1 MVPRA
6 RYRVTRPSGAT
17 PTALMPA
24 PQTTATP
31 QCGPDPS
38 SPSTASGR
46 PERRMAK
53 VSLTTVAL
61 SLHPWACTAVAC
73 SASSSGRSALARQAT
88 VCRASGPSGRW
99 SSCAP
104 SWAAACLTTASRI
117 STVWSTPTSCAL
129 MPGPRAEASSVPS
142 LATSATSVLLL
153 PPSMASTAGSRAR
166 GSGRGSSGL
175 SAKAGTR
182 HPLLRAQGERQQGV
196 GGVVVGEFDRGPG
209 GHVVLVGA
217 GLGVVRAEMA
227 RTAGSHAG
235 DRAQRASRGQEPDLV
250 LPGQPQPGEAE
261 LVHRLV
267 AGVPR
272 AQVTRGRAPV
282 GDAVRRDDLEPHHG
296 DLPGEHRE
304 RRLRTRRRVSHLI
317 DPDYRRFVYSFGC
330 YNPRNCRQIPSAPE
344 CRGR

>member
-38 SPSTASGR
+38 TASGR
-46 PERRMAK
+46 PERRIAK

-99 SSCAP
+99 SSCAS

-142 LATSATSVLLL
+142 SATRATSVLLL
-153 PPSMASTAGSRAR
+153 PPSMARTAGLDAAA
-166 GSGRGSSGL
+166 
-175 SAKAGTR
+175 SAKARTLIG
-182 HPLLRAQGERQQGV
+182 AQSERQQRV
-196 GGVVVGEFDRGPG
+196 GGVVVGGFDRGPG
-209 GHVVLVGA
+209 DHVVLVGG
-217 GLGVVRAEMA
+217 GLGVERREVTRA
-227 RTAGSHAG
+227 AGAHTV
-235 DRAQRASRGQEPDLV
+235 DRAQVGEVVRAARPVG
-250 LPGQPQPGEAE
+250 GRAE
-261 LVHRLV
+261 LDVTA
-267 AGVPR
+267 AGER
-272 AQVTRGRAPV
+272 TRQV
-282 GDAVRRDDLEPHHG
+282 GDLALHAVRE
-296 DLPGEHRE
+296 
-304 RRLRTRRRVSHLI
+304 
-317 DPDYRRFVYSFGC
+317 YSAG
-330 YNPRNCRQIPSAPE
+330 
-344 CRGR
+344 

>member
-88 VCRASGPSGRW
+88 VCRASGPGGRW
-99 SSCAP
+99 SSCAS

-129 MPGPRAEASSVPS
+129 IPGPRAEASSVPS
-142 LATSATSVLLL
+142 PATRATSVLLL
-153 PPSMASTAGSRAR
+153 PPSMASTAGLGAP
-166 GSGRGSSGL
+166 SSAHAV
-175 SAKAGTR
+175 SAKAS
-182 HPLLRAQGERQQGV
+182 RAQAERHQGV
-196 GGVVVGEFDRGPG
+196 GGVVVGGFDRGPG
-209 GHVVLVGA
+209 DRVVLVGG
-217 GLGVVRAEMA
+217 GLGVERREVTRAAGAHPVDRAQAHEVVRAARPVGGRAQLDVAGAGERARQVGDLALHAVREHRAGADHERGAPAVRAE
-227 RTAGSHAG
+227 REIQLLLRERGKL
-235 DRAQRASRGQEPDLV
+235 AQR
-250 LPGQPQPGEAE
+250 
-261 LVHRLV
+261 
-267 AGVPR
+267 
-272 AQVTRGRAPV
+272 
-282 GDAVRRDDLEPHHG
+282 
-296 DLPGEHRE
+296 
-304 RRLRTRRRVSHLI
+304 
-317 DPDYRRFVYSFGC
+317 
-330 YNPRNCRQIPSAPE
+330 
-344 CRGR
+344 